1 MRSWGIGLLLTSF
14 FAVPAYAADMP
25 AKMPVKAPMVAAPY
39 NWSGFYIGVNVG
51 GSWGRQDN
59 ALVTAGGV
67 TVLTN
72 TAKPNGVIG
81 GGQVGYN
88 WQFNQVVLGLEA
100 DFQGSGQKGDGDP
113 LYFSPGIAGIAGGGA
128 FSIPYS
134 DKLEWFGTV
143 RGRLGYAWDRWL
155 AYATAGWAYGG
166 GKIDGTAVIGGVATA
181 FSGSKTYNGWT
192 AGGGLEYAFMNRW
205 SAKLEYLYVDF
216 GDGPTVPVT
225 AAVNI
230 VAGKMTDNIVRVG
243 LNYKFF

>member
-14 FAVPAYAADMP
+14 FAVPVYAADMP

-51 GSWGRQDN
+51 GSWGSQDN
-59 ALVTAGGV
+59 ALATAGGV

-143 RGRLGYAWDRWL
+143 RGRTRLCVGPLAGLRDR
-155 AYATAGWAYGG
+155 GR
-166 GKIDGTAVIGGVATA
+166 
-181 FSGSKTYNGWT
+181 
-192 AGGGLEYAFMNRW
+192 GLWRRQDRRHRCNWWRRHGLQRLQNAQRLDRRW
-205 SAKLEYLYVDF
+205 WPRIRLHEPLECQARISLCR
-216 GDGPTVPVT
+216 
-225 AAVNI
+225 I
-230 VAGKMTDNIVRVG
+230 R
-243 LNYKFF
+243 